1 MLDRLDEIPRDSQFF
16 AAVRIFS
23 LTSRRQHDERAGREP
38 RILPDP
44 SGHFETVHVRHHH
57 IQQSQLKRLATGNR
71 FIHDRQ
77 RLGAAGSH
85 TRPHPPV
92 CEYVFE
98 DSSICLVVVDHQHR
112 HRSQLF
118 ELEPRLRRSVCGDS
132 EADGKVKRTA
142 LAEFALDPQLP
153 AHQLDQLHR
162 DVESE
167 PGAAIPPRRRCVRLT
182 ERFENLLLLFDR
194 NSNPGIR
201 HDKVQVHLRILSLF
215 DGDDNDDFAFLR
227 ELQGVPD
234 EVNDDLSKPSGIAHE
249 RIRHVRRHQIGELH
263 SLFGG
268 SQTERVHRIAE
279 TVPQLEINRLQFE
292 LPCFH
297 FRKIQNVVEQSQQRV
312 G

>member
-1 MLDRLDEIPRDSQFF
+1 M
-16 AAVRIFS
+16 
-23 LTSRRQHDERAGREP
+23 
-38 RILPDP
+38 
-44 SGHFETVHVRHHH
+44 
-57 IQQSQLKRLATGNR
+57 
-71 FIHDRQ
+71 
-77 RLGAAGSH
+77 
-85 TRPHPPV
+85 
-92 CEYVFE
+92 
-98 DSSICLVVVDHQHR
+98 
-112 HRSQLF
+112 
-118 ELEPRLRRSVCGDS
+118 
-132 EADGKVKRTA
+132 
-142 LAEFALDPQLP
+142 
-153 AHQLDQLHR
+153 
-162 DVESE
+162 
-167 PGAAIPPRRRCVRLT
+167 
-182 ERFENLLLLFDR
+182 
-194 NSNPGIR
+194 
-201 HDKVQVHLRILSLF
+201 QVHLRILSLF